1 MINPLDEVH
10 RDPLVERYASPEMAA
25 LFSPARKFRT
35 WRRLWIELAR
45 AESAL
50 GLPVT
55 AEQIAEM
62 EAAKDD
68 LDLEAAAAKEKE
80 VRHDVMAHVHV
91 YGLRC
96 PKAKGV
102 IHLGATSAYV
112 V

>member
-1 MINPLDEVH
+1 MPNAADDLY
-10 RDPLVERYASPEMAA
+10 RDPLVERYASTEMAS
-25 LFSPARKFRT
+25 LFSPVRKFRT

-45 AESAL
+45 AEADL
-50 GLPVT
+50 GLPIT

-68 LDLEAAAAKEKE
+68 LDLAAAAAKEKE

-91 YGLRC
+91 YGLKC

-112 V
+112 